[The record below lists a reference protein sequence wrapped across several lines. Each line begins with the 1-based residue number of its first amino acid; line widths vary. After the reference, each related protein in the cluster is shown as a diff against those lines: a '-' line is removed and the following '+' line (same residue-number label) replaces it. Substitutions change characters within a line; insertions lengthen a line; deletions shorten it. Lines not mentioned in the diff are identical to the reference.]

1 MDTEGKT
8 PVQIT
13 QELLAD
19 YSSRKELLVEMTSKG
34 LLFKDSAMQ
43 QTDDLITRL
52 KDELSLYGD
61 ALNAS
66 VDRTDEYHQLVRML
80 RLDMDKG
87 DDQLIMKSFKETEL
101 KLLQKAKQLKTEP
114 ALPQSLLDILESIQ
128 NSGYLSALSSN

>member
-19 YSSRKELLVEMTSKG
+19 YASRKELLVEMTGNG
-34 LLFKDSAMQ
+34 LLFKDTAMQ
-43 QTDDLITRL
+43 QTDELIARL

-61 ALNAS
+61 ASNAS
-66 VDRTDEYHQLVRML
+66 VDRTDEYHQLVKVL
-80 RLDMDKG
+80 RLEMDKG
-87 DDQLIMKSFKETEL
+87 DDQKIMKSFKETEL
-101 KLLQKAKQLKTEP
+101 KLLEKAKQLKTEP
-114 ALPQSLLDILESIQ
+114 ALPQTLIDILESIQ

>member
-19 YSSRKELLVEMTSKG
+19 YATRKELLVEMTSKG
-34 LLFKDSAMQ
+34 LQFKDTAMQ
-43 QTDDLITRL
+43 QTDQLIARL

-61 ALNAS
+61 ASNAS
-66 VDRTDEYHQLVRML
+66 VDRTDEYHQLARTL
-80 RLDMDKG
+80 RLEMNEG
-87 DDQLIMKSFKETEL
+87 NDQKVIKSFKETEL
-101 KLLQKAKQLKTEP
+101 KLLEKAKQLRSEP
-114 ALPQSLLDILESIQ
+114 GLPQSLIDILESIQ